1 MGQTTIPYGSPQ
13 AVQLQSAGLFAA
25 NMQRNTTMNR
35 LTGKLPQQASAEAT
49 IRRQSS
55 TEMPIVRC
63 MDLQK
68 MAGDEVTFDLI
79 NPMGG
84 VPIMGSEYAEG
95 RGQAMSFSQ
104 DRLRINQARYP
115 ISAGDTMT
123 QQRTPHELRKLAR
136 ALGQNYMDRYA
147 DQSILVH
154 LAGARGFHNNI
165 EWAVPTTSHAKFSE
179 ILVNPVKAPTKNRH
193 YMSTGSGIEGFTVS
207 GGEVVL
213 ASTDVLNMDVV
224 DAIRTHVDSMPLP
237 PPPVVFEGDKAAN
250 DAPLRVLLVSPE
262 QYTGFVQSGNF
273 RTLQA
278 NAMARAQQAGM
289 NPLFMGE
296 AGLWNGVL
304 IVKMPKPIRFYSGDT
319 IRYCASF
326 TSETES
332 TAVVPAALGAA
343 GFAVDR
349 AILLGGQAL
358 AEAFGKHRKTGNPYF
373 WSEKELDHDDKLEV
387 LVGAINGRSKI
398 RFAIDHG
405 EGEKQITD
413 YGVQVIDTVIKLGP
427 SGK

>member
-1 MGQTTIPYGSPQ
+1 MGATTIPYGSPQ
-13 AVQLQSAGLFAA
+13 AITLQSAGLFAA

-35 LTGKLPQQASAEAT
+35 LTGKLPQQANAEAT

-136 ALGQNYMDRYA
+136 ALGQNYMDRFS

-165 EWAVPTTSHAKFSE
+165 EWAVPLASHAKFTE
-179 ILVNPVKAPTKNRH
+179 IMVNPIKAPTKNRH
-193 YMSTGSGIEGFTVS
+193 FMSTGSGIEPIKAAGNEIT
-207 GGEVVL
+207 L
-213 ASTDVLNMDVV
+213 ASTDVLNADVV
-224 DAIRTHVDSMPLP
+224 DGIRTYIDSMPLP
-237 PPPVVFEGDKAAN
+237 PPPVVFEGDAAST
-250 DAPLRVLLVSPE
+250 DSPLRVLLVSSE
-262 QYTGFVQSGNF
+262 QYTSFVQSTNF
-273 RTLQA
+273 RSLQA
-278 NAMARAQQAGM
+278 SAMARAQQAKM

-296 AGLWNGVL
+296 AGLWNGIL
-304 IVKMPKPIRFYSGDT
+304 IVKMPKPIRFYSGDSL
-319 IRYCASF
+319 RWCASY
-326 TSETES
+326 TSETE
-332 TAVVPAALGAA
+332 TATDLVPAAFAA
-343 GFAVDR
+343 SGHAVDR

-358 AEAFGKHRKTGNPYF
+358 AEAWGKHRKTGNPYF

-405 EGEKQITD
+405 DGQKQITD
-413 YGVQVIDTVIKLGP
+413 YGVMCIDTVVKLAGQ
-427 SGK
+427 